1 MGRFRDYAF
10 WSDDAPSASFS
21 QDTKEPRWDS
31 DDAYVA
37 TPKTSNQE
45 DKCDDAEVLQGKRN
59 AQRGGEIQSKMKRF
73 FFNFIFENRA
83 SRENR
88 LPL

>member
-45 DKCDDAEVLQGKRN
+45 DSATMPKCYKGRETRN
-59 AQRGGEIQSKMKRF
+59 VAKSNLKMKRF

>member
-45 DKCDDAEVLQGKRN
+45 DKCDDAEVFREEKR
-59 AQRGGEIQSKMKRF
+59 QFVG
-73 FFNFIFENRA
+73 
-83 SRENR
+83 
-88 LPL
+88 